1 MPGFLSELV
10 ALQTVSGDAAPQRRV
25 IELCL
30 STLRR
35 QDSGIHVEAD
45 LGGPHPWAILTN
57 AAPPDARRL
66 AFCCHVDT
74 VPTGPL
80 SAWSYP
86 PFAAEIHEGRLI
98 GRGAT
103 DMKGG
108 LVASMAALEQALGA
122 GVPVALILTA
132 DEEVGAL
139 GAQRARHAVGDSNV
153 GAVIIPEAT
162 ANSVKLGHRG
172 ALWLR
177 IGSAGVAA
185 HGSTPHLGRNAI
197 LTLMDLIQRA
207 RVELPETADPHL
219 GVSTWNLG
227 TFTGGTAPN
236 IVPAQSSCVVDH
248 RTVGNGTALLDWW
261 RSQPEAHEI
270 QPLIDLPAVWTSV
283 DDPWVSR
290 LPVVA
295 TTEPVA
301 YFTDGSAFD
310 SVIPD
315 VPMVIWGPGDPG
327 TMHAVDESIL
337 LTDLDAAADHYRQV
351 VLQWSSSSST

>member
-1 MPGFLSELV
+1 LDVHGLLAELV
-10 ALQTVSGDAAPQRRV
+10 ALQTVSGDSAPQRTA

-30 STLRR
+30 SVLRA
-35 QDSGIHVEAD
+35 QDASVHVEAD
-45 LGGPHPWAILTN
+45 LDGPHPWAILSN
-57 AAPPDARRL
+57 AAPPQAARL

-86 PFAAEIHEGRLI
+86 PFAAEIHDGRLV

-108 LVASMAALEQALGA
+108 LVASLAALERALDT

-139 GAQRARHAVGDSNV
+139 GAQRARHAAAEANI

-177 IGSAGVAA
+177 INSAGVAA
-185 HGSTPHLGRNAI
+185 HGSTPHLGHNAI
-197 LTLMDLIQRA
+197 LTLMDVIGRA
-207 RVELPETADPHL
+207 RAELPQAVDPHL
-219 GVSTWNLG
+219 GSSTWNLG
-227 TFTGGTAPN
+227 TITGGAAPN
-236 IVPAQSSCVVDH
+236 IVPAQASCVIDH
-248 RTVGNGTALLDWW
+248 RTVANGDTLLDWW
-261 RSQPEAHEI
+261 RAQPEVHDI
-270 QPLIDLPAVWTSV
+270 DTLIDLPAVWTSAE
-283 DDPWVSR
+283 DAWVLR
-290 LPVVA
+290 LPVEA
-295 TTEPVA
+295 TAEPVA
-301 YFTDGSAFD
+301 YFTDGSAFGAAL
-310 SVIPD
+310 PG
-315 VPMVIWGPGDPG
+315 VPMVIWGPGDPA

-337 LTDLDAAADHYRQV
+337 LSDLDAAAELYRRAV
-351 VLQWSSSSST
+351 SQWSE